1 MRTRR
6 WRSTACSTRAPR
18 SSRSRSRPTGWR
30 ARCAR
35 CWTGDPPPRR
45 SHAAP
50 RPGWLAAA
58 ALALAGVGMSFLTAP
73 DAGGLNRGDLLTL
86 TCALCFGG
94 QIVVVSELSRH
105 SDARRLVWM
114 QIAGT
119 ALVAAVAAALFE
131 RPRVD
136 STPTFP
142 AAPAWTVVFASTLSF
157 VLHAA
162 AQRHMSPARAA
173 LRFCFGPLFSAAAS
187 WLVVGERLSLTQWA
201 GGALIV
207 GGMALADLPWK
218 TSGATDPVEVRSR
231 KPDISPD
238 ADV

>member
-1 MRTRR
+1 VL
-6 WRSTACSTRAPR
+6 
-18 SSRSRSRPTGWR
+18 GQ
-30 ARCAR
+30 
-35 CWTGDPPPRR
+35 
-45 SHAAP
+45 

-58 ALALAGVGMSFLTAP
+58 ALALAGVGMYFLTAP

-86 TCALCFGG
+86 ICALCFGG

-131 RPRVD
+131 RPRID
-136 STPTFP
+136 WTPTF
-142 AAPAWTVVFASTLSF
+142 AAALAWTVVFASTLSF
-157 VLHAA
+157 VLQAA
-162 AQRHMSPARAA
+162 AQRHMSTARAA
-173 LRFCFGPLFSAAAS
+173 LIFCFEPLFAAAAS